1 MPTLTPDP
9 LLSLVG
15 LSRAGGLCF
24 PLPPV
29 SLPTDNDYITASD
42 SGYYVDA
49 LPGLELGTIGGNPA
63 SDAYQRMA
71 KARAFAL
78 VSLRAALRIG
88 GIGQPLYQERGTL
101 GGTGNGAVGTPGPLV
116 LYTTYRE
123 AGALRITSIRLNTTA
138 GVLDVPVL
146 LDGTEVARLTATN
159 AGPQPISL
167 TIPLDGQRHEL
178 LAMLPEGVRPL
189 ENKLHCSPC
198 SGQSAWGK
206 AVARNLQNVT
216 ATTSA
221 QGFQLVLAEA
231 CAADVA
237 DLLLFAVSGEDL
249 GAQERRQQLAQ
260 ALVYLSASAF
270 VRGLVVGAQANRYT
284 VLEPK
289 MLPALGEYFDA
300 EAAKSIKWLNGTEGL
315 GRVQHP
321 CYACV
326 APYWHPAITNQ
337 LRS

>member
-1 MPTLTPDP
+1 MPTTPAPDP

-24 PLPPV
+24 PLPPAD
-29 SLPTDNDYITASD
+29 LPTDNDYITVSD

-63 SDAYQRMA
+63 GDAYARLA
-71 KARAFAL
+71 KAREFAL
-78 VSLRAALRIG
+78 LSLRAALRIG

-101 GGTGNGAVGTPGPLV
+101 GGTGNGAAGTPGPLV
-116 LYTTYRE
+116 LHTTYRE
-123 AGALRITSIRLNTTA
+123 AGALRITSVRLNTTA
-138 GVLDVPVL
+138 TVPDVPVL
-146 LDGTEVARLTATN
+146 LDGVEVARLTATN
-159 AGPQPISL
+159 AGPQAISI

-178 LAMLPEGVRPL
+178 LAVLPEGVRPL

-206 AVARNLQNVT
+206 AVARNLQDVT
-216 ATTSA
+216 VNTSA
-221 QGFQLVLAEA
+221 HGFQLVLAEA
-231 CAADVA
+231 CATDVA
-237 DLLLFAVSGEDL
+237 DLLIFAVSGEDV

-260 ALVYLSASAF
+260 ALVYMSASAF
-270 VRGLVVGAQANRYT
+270 VLGLTVGANANRYT
-284 VLEPK
+284 LLEPK
-289 MLPALGEYFDA
+289 MLPALGAHFDA

-321 CYACV
+321 CYACL
-326 APYWHPAITNQ
+326 APSRHPTITNQ
-337 LRS
+337 LR